1 MAAQK
6 NGVGLWWAN
15 PRWARIL
22 AITTSQYSSPTPSLL
37 LNEFGQRRKPAP
49 RRAGKTPQGQTR
61 FLGRFGRGATG
72 KRHRRLCAV
81 GRPILSEDH
90 VPPAK
95 SIQKQN
101 YWGVG
106 FGLGITHLA
115 KMRAGAKA
123 SGTFLCVR
131 RPSKSPNPFWAN
143 WQRKGLLLARAVAGG
158 SGKVEIEQKVH
169 YSCLTPSFACLT
181 PFY

>member
-72 KRHRRLCAV
+72 KNHRRLCAV
-81 GRPILSEDH
+81 GRPILSENH
-90 VPPAK
+90 VPPGK
-95 SIQKQN
+95 SIRAHN
-101 YWGVG
+101 YWGRG
-106 FGLGITHLA
+106 SGRGITHPA
-115 KMRAGAKA
+115 KIRREAKV
-123 SGTFLCVR
+123 SGSCFCVGGD
-131 RPSKSPNPFWAN
+131 PPNPPNLFWPIG
-143 WQRKGLLLARAVAGG
+143 KGKAWP
-158 SGKVEIEQKVH
+158 
-169 YSCLTPSFACLT
+169 LTCAICRGRIRQGCD
-181 PFY
+181 